1 MGTLVAIEARS
12 PDAAQAEE
20 AVNAAFA
27 VVHNVESLLH
37 PTRAGSDLAR
47 LNRAAAGCRLPVH
60 PWTVALIQLSQEL
73 CAQSRGLFEPALPGT
88 GSIMH
93 WLPAGAFAVVVRQ
106 RARVDFGG
114 IAKGYAVDLAVAAMR
129 RAGVRHG
136 LINAGG
142 DLRVFGDLP
151 WPVTIRTGDS
161 TMAVELR
168 NCALATSDPG
178 CKDQPAEHRGYYT
191 GGLGPG
197 RPSPQP
203 ASVVAPT
210 AAIADALTK
219 IVMFAARANSVR
231 LLAHYGARPL
241 IPAGPDPHRAPRT
254 YSW

>member
-12 PDAAQAEE
+12 PDAALAER
-20 AVNAAFA
+20 AINAAFG
-27 VVHNVESLLH
+27 VIHNVESLLH

-47 LNRAAAGCRLPVH
+47 LNRAAAGCQLPVH
-60 PWTVALIQLSQEL
+60 PWTVTLLRLSREL
-73 CAQSRGLFEPALPGT
+73 CARSGGLFEPALPGA

-93 WLPAGAFAVVVRQ
+93 WFPAGACAVVVRQ

-114 IAKGYAVDLAVAAMR
+114 IAKGYAVDLAAAVMR
-129 RAGVRHG
+129 RAGIRHG

-151 WPVTIRTGDS
+151 WPVIIRTGDS
-161 TMAVELR
+161 AMALELR

-178 CKDQPAEHRGYYT
+178 CKHRPSEHRGYYT
-191 GGLGPG
+191 GGPDP
-197 RPSPQP
+197 RRQSPRP

-219 IVMFAARANSVR
+219 VLMFAAPARSAQLLVRYRAR
-231 LLAHYGARPL
+231 RPP
-241 IPAGPDPHRAPRT
+241 IPA
-254 YSW
+254 

>member
-12 PDAAQAEE
+12 ADAALAEK

-27 VVHNVESLLH
+27 VIHKVESLLH

-47 LNRAAAGCRLPVH
+47 LNRAAPGCRLPLH
-60 PWTVALIQLSQEL
+60 PWTVTLLRLSREL
-73 CAQSRGLFEPALPGT
+73 CARSGGLFEPALPVA

-93 WLPAGAFAVVVRQ
+93 WVPAGAFAVVVRQ
-106 RARVDFGG
+106 RAQVDFGG
-114 IAKGYAVDLAVAAMR
+114 IAKGYAVDLAVAAVQ
-129 RAGVRHG
+129 RAGIRHG

-161 TMAVELR
+161 AVALELR

-178 CKDQPAEHRGYYT
+178 CTQQPAGHRGYYR
-191 GGLGPG
+191 GGMGSAR
-197 RPSPQP
+197 RPLRS
-203 ASVVAPT
+203 ASVVAAT

-219 IVMFAARANSVR
+219 IVMFAAPANSAR
-231 LLAHYGARPL
+231 LLAHYGARN
-241 IPAGPDPHRAPRT
+241 GRW
-254 YSW
+254 YS

>member
-12 PDAAQAEE
+12 ADAALAEE

-27 VVHNVESLLH
+27 VVHKVASLLH

-60 PWTVALIQLSQEL
+60 PWTVTLLRLSRAL
-73 CAQSRGLFEPALPGT
+73 CARSGGLFEPALPGA

-93 WLPAGAFAVVVRQ
+93 WVPAGACAVVVRQ

-129 RAGVRHG
+129 SAGIRRG

-151 WPVTIRTGDS
+151 WPVTIRTGPS
-161 TMAVELR
+161 AVALELR

-178 CKDQPAEHRGYYT
+178 CKDQPAEHRGYYR
-191 GGLGPG
+191 GDCGPG
-197 RPSPQP
+197 RRAPRP
-203 ASVVAPT
+203 ASVAAQT

-219 IVMFAARANSVR
+219 IVMFAAPANSAR
-231 LLAHYGARPL
+231 LLAHYGARN
-241 IPAGPDPHRAPRT
+241 GRWN
-254 YSW
+254 S